1 MTKSQIS
8 LFAMLKRLGLTQ
20 GNQMKLYGQECE
32 LLSEPIVLGNSLV
45 ICRVTG
51 LCDSCHR
58 SSKELLQL

>member
-8 LFAMLKRLGLTQ
+8 LFAMLKQLGLTQ

-45 ICRVTG
+45 Y
-51 LCDSCHR
+51 LPSHR
-58 SSKELLQL
+58 PL